1 MCFILY
7 SLNLFSGFTYC
18 APRARVARRGIW
30 HGGTGIET
38 PAEYKKRIRMGERRV
53 EEDVEQEN
61 QEPEVEK
68 VGFLGW
74 IFGRRK
80 RGGDKTSL

>member
-1 MCFILY
+1 
-7 SLNLFSGFTYC
+7 
-18 APRARVARRGIW
+18 
-30 HGGTGIET
+30 
-38 PAEYKKRIRMGERRV
+38 MGERRV
-53 EEDVEQEN
+53 EEDVEPGD

-68 VGFLGW
+68 VGFLSW